1 MAQLSSLVTE
11 LKLITPQGKQMTITE
26 RNADLK
32 RVLGSSFGLLGV
44 VHEAVFKVQPLTP
57 VKIDYEVLTLKEFG
71 ARFSGIVSAAGRA
84 AAAHFTLQRS
94 DHRGAAHA
102 R

>member
-1 MAQLSSLVTE
+1 MQ
-11 LKLITPQGKQMTITE
+11 
-26 RNADLK
+26 
-32 RVLGSSFGLLGV
+32 
-44 VHEAVFKVQPLTP
+44 VQPLTP

-71 ARFSGIVSAAGRA
+71 ARFSGIVERAGRA
-84 AAAHFTLQRS
+84 AAAHFTVQRS